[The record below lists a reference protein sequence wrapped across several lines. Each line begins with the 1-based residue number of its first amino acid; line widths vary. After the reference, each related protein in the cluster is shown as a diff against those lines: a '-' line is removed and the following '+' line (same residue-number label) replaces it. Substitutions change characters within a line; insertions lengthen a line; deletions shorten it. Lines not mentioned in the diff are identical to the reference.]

1 MKIFHSRGVDDGI
14 WPRLMALLSKLAYTY
29 FSLGALQEV
38 GTTMCPPQDK
48 KIKVSCTFSYIVCLH
63 YVSTNQRIKAK

>member
-38 GTTMCPPQDK
+38 GTTMCPP
-48 KIKVSCTFSYIVCLH
+48 KIKRLKFLVHFLI
-63 YVSTNQRIKAK
+63 